1 MIARKYYICLL
12 STKNYAMQVMY
23 VLEKLGYKRFE
34 LIFTPYEI
42 KKGCNYSIKFNN
54 LEDLNIIIN
63 EVYKLNINIE
73 SVYSIER
80 INGKKVIK
88 KINYFI

>member
-42 KKGCNYSIKFNN
+42 KKDAIIQLN
-54 LEDLNIIIN
+54 LIT
-63 EVYKLNINIE
+63 
-73 SVYSIER
+73 
-80 INGKKVIK
+80 
-88 KINYFI
+88 